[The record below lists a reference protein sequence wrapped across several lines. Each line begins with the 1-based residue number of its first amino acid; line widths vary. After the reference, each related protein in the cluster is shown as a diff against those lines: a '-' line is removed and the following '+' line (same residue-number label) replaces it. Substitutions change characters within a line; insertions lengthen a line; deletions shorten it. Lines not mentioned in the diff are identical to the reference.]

1 MLFLESDWLLGVIIK
16 KMKLL
21 GYELMFNGFVIY
33 WIFSIEKKNAQKK
46 KIYNKFTSMKYC
58 IIFYDIQNNWQFTSK
73 SKVKCRM

>member
-33 WIFSIEKKNAQKK
+33 LTFASEKNAEK
-46 KIYNKFTSMKYC
+46 NKSFVDNFNTSMKYC
-58 IIFYDIQNNWQFTSK
+58 IIFHCIWCTK
-73 SKVKCRM
+73 